1 MIGDGLGNT
10 NDMDSH
16 NFCNHNSDNMN
27 DADSHNKVYSG
38 GDKLRQACDNG
49 NKLMNDIYCSHIYDD
64 YNYDDFDG
72 SHVRN
77 RQTLC

>member
-27 DADSHNKVYSG
+27 DVDSHNKVYSG
-38 GDKLRQACDNG
+38 GDKLR
-49 NKLMNDIYCSHIYDD
+49 
-64 YNYDDFDG
+64 
-72 SHVRN
+72 
-77 RQTLC
+77 